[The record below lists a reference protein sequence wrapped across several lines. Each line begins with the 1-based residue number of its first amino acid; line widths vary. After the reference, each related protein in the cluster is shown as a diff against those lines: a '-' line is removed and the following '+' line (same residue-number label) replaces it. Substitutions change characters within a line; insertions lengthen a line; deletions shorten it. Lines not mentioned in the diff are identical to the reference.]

1 MFNFIKLTKAM
12 ERTVRVDVSQK
23 IEFKR
28 AGYDYK
34 MLVFDDEHHCGIWK
48 MTRVIDGEV
57 LDMGYEVVKGIK
69 RVNPDGTVV
78 YRYPCSEEF
87 GTSGFFSY
95 NLDRCMEIM
104 SAWLK
109 D

>member
-1 MFNFIKLTKAM
+1 MLDFIKLTKTM
-12 ERTVRVDVSQK
+12 KKTVKTDVSK
-23 IEFKR
+23 KVEFRR
-28 AGYDYK
+28 AGYDYR
-34 MLVFDDEHHCGIWK
+34 MLVFDEAHHCGIWK

-69 RVNPDGTVV
+69 TVNPDGTVV

-87 GTSGFFSY
+87 GTYGFFSY
-95 NLDRCMEIM
+95 NPDRCMEIL
-104 SAWLK
+104 SGWLK